1 MGLLLVLVQLL
12 LIAAAAAGRR
22 WSLPLIILKTIAVV
36 AVAPARRHRQLCH
49 GRRRTHQ
56 RAGTFRLD
64 LVMMVV
70 LLLELVNGRYQ
81 L

>member
-1 MGLLLVLVQLL
+1 MLVQLL
-12 LIAAAAAGRR
+12 LIAAAACRR

-36 AVAPARRHRQLCH
+36 AVAPARCHRQLGH

-64 LVMMVV
+64 LLLLVMVVV